1 MGVCGMEKEVSSIGI
16 TLSKGEGEVSENLFF
31 FFVRISLWMA
41 PYSDFIYVN
50 PIFCVIDKV
59 KSYGKIFMRK
69 REGRMTIN

>member
-1 MGVCGMEKEVSSIGI
+1 MGVCRMEKEVSSIGI

-41 PYSDFIYVN
+41 PYSDFICVN

>member
-1 MGVCGMEKEVSSIGI
+1 MRVCGMEKEVSSIGI

-31 FFVRISLWMA
+31 FVRISLWMA
-41 PYSDFIYVN
+41 LYSDFICVN
-50 PIFCVIDKV
+50 PIFCVIDEV